1 VGVVFSCVG
10 CVNMPHWFVAF
21 VGARFEATTEIGI
34 SGMTT
39 YELWRENTD
48 KTKPPTPLIKSNKKA
63 DIDSAISLLKKDS
76 LGHGL
81 YIREGHYHTDGTF
94 HKAVHSQFFYPRGPY
109 NV

>member
-1 VGVVFSCVG
+1 
-10 CVNMPHWFVAF
+10 
-21 VGARFEATTEIGI
+21 
-34 SGMTT
+34 MTT

-81 YIREGHYHTDGTF
+81 YIREWHHHTDGTF
-94 HKAVHSQFFYPRGPY
+94 HKAEQSQLASTAMKPEIMGHLLPTEAIQCLIYST
-109 NV
+109 